1 VGIDWTVRGKK
12 TEVNDSASA
21 PQRWPDAPMPPP
33 VETSVP
39 ADPGFLPS
47 QPARRAAESVM
58 VRLIATAGIIGIGTA
73 VGAVLAANDVAGW
86 ITALVVSALSVIL
99 AAVLWRSR
107 EL

>member
-1 VGIDWTVRGKK
+1 
-12 TEVNDSASA
+12 
-21 PQRWPDAPMPPP
+21 MPPP
-33 VETSVP
+33 LEAP
-39 ADPGFLPS
+39 AATDPGFLPS

-58 VRLIATAGIIGIGTA
+58 VRVIATAGIIGIGTA